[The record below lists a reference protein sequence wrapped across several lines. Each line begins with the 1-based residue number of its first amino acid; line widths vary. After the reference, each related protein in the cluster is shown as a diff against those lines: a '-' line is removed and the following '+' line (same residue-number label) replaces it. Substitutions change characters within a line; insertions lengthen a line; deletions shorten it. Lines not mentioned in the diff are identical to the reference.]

1 LFAPFKEDPMNIE
14 LRHLRYFTAVAR
26 ELSFSRAAEQLHIA
40 QPPLSRQIRSLE
52 DELGAELLDRG
63 SRPLRLTPAGRFF
76 QIQAQQ
82 MLDRMIEIQAAAARI
97 AGGTRTW
104 FGLGFVPSTLYGNL
118 PEVIRRFREAQPTV
132 ELSLFEMTTLEQI
145 EALKAGRIDVGF
157 GRLQIDD
164 DAIDGELV
172 REESVVAALP
182 ANHRL
187 LRHKSLSLAKLA
199 SEPLL
204 LYPAKPRPSYADQV
218 LEIFRSRGL
227 KPTVALETNEVQTA
241 IGLVVA
247 GIGYAL
253 VPRSVQALDRAGV
266 VYMPLSDEGVTTPI
280 IMNHRRDDE
289 SELTTFIRDIVRS
302 LPTSTLG
309 KPRARPQPLPDM
321 PAKAGG
327 PRGR

>member
-1 LFAPFKEDPMNIE
+1 MNLE

-40 QPPLSRQIRSLE
+40 QPPLSRQVRSLE

-82 MLDRMIEIQAAAARI
+82 MLDRMTEVQEATARI
-97 AGGTRTW
+97 AGGGRTW
-104 FGLGFVPSTLYGNL
+104 FGLGFVPSTLYGAL
-118 PEVIRRFREAQPTV
+118 PEVIRRFREAQPSV
-132 ELSLFEMTTLEQI
+132 ELSLFEMTTVEQMD
-145 EALKAGRIDVGF
+145 ALKAGRIDVGF
-157 GRLQIDD
+157 GRLRFEDD
-164 DAIDGELV
+164 DIVGELV
-172 REESVVAALP
+172 RDEIVVAALP

-187 LRHKSLSLAKLA
+187 LKHKSLTLAKLA

-218 LEIFRSRGL
+218 LEMFRSRGL
-227 KPTVALETNEVQTA
+227 KPTVAMEANEVQTA

-253 VPRSVQALDRAGV
+253 VPGSVQALDRAGV
-266 VYMPLSDEGVTTPI
+266 VYRPLSDEGVTTPI
-280 IMNHRRDDE
+280 IMNRRRDDD
-289 SELTTFIRDIVRS
+289 SELTTYIRTMVRA

-309 KPRARPQPLPDM
+309 KPKP
-321 PAKAGG
+321 PATPAAANNPAGS
-327 PRGR
+327 RGR

>member
-1 LFAPFKEDPMNIE
+1 MNLE

-40 QPPLSRQIRSLE
+40 QPPLSRQVRSLE

-82 MLDRMIEIQAAAARI
+82 MLDRMAEVQEATARI
-97 AGGTRTW
+97 AGGGRTW
-104 FGLGFVPSTLYGNL
+104 FGLGFVPSTLYGAL
-118 PEVIRRFREAQPTV
+118 PEVIRRFREAQPSV
-132 ELSLFEMTTLEQI
+132 ELSLFEMTTVEQI
-145 EALKAGRIDVGF
+145 DALKAGRIDVGF
-157 GRLQIDD
+157 GRLRFEDD
-164 DAIDGELV
+164 DIVGELV
-172 REESVVAALP
+172 REEIVVAALP

-187 LRHKSLSLAKLA
+187 LKHKSLTLAKLA
-199 SEPLL
+199 AEPLL

-218 LEIFRSRGL
+218 LEMFRSRGL
-227 KPTVALETNEVQTA
+227 KPMVAMEANEVQTA

-253 VPRSVQALDRAGV
+253 VPGSVQALDRAGV
-266 VYMPLSDEGVTTPI
+266 VYRPLSDEGVTTPI
-280 IMNHRRDDE
+280 IMNRRRDDD
-289 SELTTFIRDIVRS
+289 SELTTYIRGMVRA

-309 KPRARPQPLPDM
+309 KAPVAPGAATRS
-321 PAKAGG
+321 AGAN
-327 PRGR
+327 GR